1 VSVTSTSTS
10 TSTQAVGALVGA
22 ESVSVFYGEADARVH
37 ALRGV
42 DLAID
47 TSERVALWGR
57 SGSGKTTLLHVLGGL
72 VVPNEGRVSWRG
84 EALSSVDAAARGR
97 ARAQGIAYVFQG
109 SNLLPHFTAYE
120 NVAFARE
127 ASVKLATM
135 SVGERTDHAGERT
148 DHAPEELLEL
158 VGLSAKLDALPA
170 ELSGGEAQ
178 RVAIAR
184 ALAQSP
190 ELLLCDEPTG
200 HLDSDTASRV
210 LDLIDALQREFAF
223 ALITATHDV
232 DVAARMSRVIE
243 LTDGSIV
250 AETRP

>member
-1 VSVTSTSTS
+1 VD
-10 TSTQAVGALVGA
+10 ALVGA
-22 ESVSVFYGEADARVH
+22 QSVSVFYGDGDARVH

-42 DLAID
+42 NLAID
-47 TSERVALWGR
+47 ASERVALWGR

-72 VVPNEGRVSWRG
+72 VVPNEGRVSWKG

-97 ARAQGIAYVFQG
+97 WRARGIAYVFQG

-127 ASVKLATM
+127 VSAAPAADRRSHAPSSTP
-135 SVGERTDHAGERT
+135 RTPSSRYP
-148 DHAPEELLEL
+148 PEELLEL

-200 HLDSDTASRV
+200 HLDSDTAARV